1 MKIKQFNTFIKEA
14 IRKDDLGH
22 LNDDLPANSQNDKG
36 GYDYEDDSTKDHGY
50 YDDWYDE
57 SDFEKLGK
65 SSNPKFDSDDD
76 YDAYSNDD
84 EDEQDDVENLHSLLR
99 QMFRN
104 AGLKDVRV
112 TSKKNKEI
120 IIECHLPK
128 TTTLK
133 AVISALDV
141 ANKLKKDVLS
151 EYECDFD
158 VWQKSASTGVLV
170 FEFYLDD
177 ETNSYTLP
185 F

>member
-14 IRKDDLGH
+14 IRKDDLSH
-22 LNDDLPANSQNDKG
+22 LNDDLPANNQNDKG
-36 GYDYEDDSTKDHGY
+36 GYDYEDDSTKDYGY

-65 SSNPKFDSDDD
+65 SSNPKFNSDNDYDD
-76 YDAYSNDD
+76 YPDYEEDD
-84 EDEQDDVENLHSLLR
+84 KDDLENLHSLLR

-112 TSKKNKEI
+112 TSKKHEEI
-120 IIECHLPK
+120 IIECHLPR

-158 VWQKSASTGVLV
+158 IWQSASTGVLV
-170 FEFYLDD
+170 FEFYIGD
-177 ETNSYTLP
+177 ESNSSRLP